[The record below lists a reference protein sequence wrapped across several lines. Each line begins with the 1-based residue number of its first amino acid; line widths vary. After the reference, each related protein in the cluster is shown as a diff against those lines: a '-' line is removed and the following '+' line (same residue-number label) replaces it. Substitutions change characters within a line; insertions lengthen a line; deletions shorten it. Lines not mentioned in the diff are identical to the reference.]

1 MNKCLEE
8 QGFRLTFVFFIEE
21 IQHLFGVHCRP
32 VVWAVPRS
40 IIYTYMQP
48 KDYNIIATY
57 SVEHIEYTHQAA
69 LGRYL
74 EILVSSLW
82 PLFFS
87 NTDNLYGVIMQCIIS
102 VPQRVCHIEAMEIQ
116 VPVAKAS
123 FFFIILYSFNV
134 TMYMV
139 HPY

>member
-1 MNKCLEE
+1 
-8 QGFRLTFVFFIEE
+8 
-21 IQHLFGVHCRP
+21 
-32 VVWAVPRS
+32 
-40 IIYTYMQP
+40 
-48 KDYNIIATY
+48 
-57 SVEHIEYTHQAA
+57 
-69 LGRYL
+69 
-74 EILVSSLW
+74 
-82 PLFFS
+82 
-87 NTDNLYGVIMQCIIS
+87 MQCIIS